1 MVLVLRWKL
10 FLLVLIW
17 SILEQSDFFVFMF
30 LWQSIYV
37 WSKNLN
43 FFYRNISMIQNQYSR
58 YMSCFSK
65 YGFFWVKC
73 DLWEII
79 FLWIEILINF
89 KIKKILIR
97 KITLFVYIFKYIM
110 NLCIKINILRIFRKS
125 IIVKIYIKL
134 VTVEMIDVLRF
145 YMIYLPFSY
154 SFESLRMHLESN

>member
-1 MVLVLRWKL
+1 MCGPKIWIVFTEILVWYKINTVDICHA
-10 FLLVLIW
+10 LV
-17 SILEQSDFFVFMF
+17 
-30 LWQSIYV
+30 
-37 WSKNLN
+37 
-43 FFYRNISMIQNQYSR
+43 NIV
-58 YMSCFSK
+58 
-65 YGFFWVKC
+65 FFWVKC

-145 YMIYLPFSY
+145 FMIYLPFSY
-154 SFESLRMHLESN
+154 SFEL